1 MYEVGN
7 GGASAAGIV
16 MVLTFM
22 VAGRHGDENT
32 DGEGMAG
39 LVQPVYMD
47 NLANRSQ
54 AQPVLCNN
62 SAL

>member
-1 MYEVGN
+1 MSQTCLQIKAVVNAYMYEVGN

-22 VAGRHGDENT
+22 VAGRYGDENT

-39 LVQPVYMD
+39 LVQPV
-47 NLANRSQ
+47 
-54 AQPVLCNN
+54 
-62 SAL
+62 

>member
-1 MYEVGN
+1 MYEVGK

-22 VAGRHGDENT
+22 VAGRYGDENT

-39 LVQPVYMD
+39 LVQPV
-47 NLANRSQ
+47 
-54 AQPVLCNN
+54 
-62 SAL
+62 